1 MSEIGI
7 NDLNPSESVF
17 NLAGKR
23 YELKP
28 FSLFVQVWAH
38 DEFATESEPNG
49 LTILSQ
55 KLMELDAGAIGK
67 TCYFL
72 LKDKA
77 DFPTCEK
84 FLNAL
89 GDNLTTVKV
98 LLEPL
103 SRCLGVSQ
111 PTNEDMTNEVEL
123 KK

>member
-1 MSEIGI
+1 MSAIGI
-7 NDLNPSESVF
+7 NDLNPSESTV
-17 NLAGKR
+17 NLAGKS
-23 YELKP
+23 YTLKP

-49 LTILSQ
+49 LTNLSH
-55 KLMELDAGAIGK
+55 KLMELDAGAIAK

-72 LKDKA
+72 LKDKS

-84 FLNAL
+84 FINAL
-89 GDNLTTVKV
+89 GDNYAVVKV

-111 PTNEDMTNEVEL
+111 PTSDDTANEIEL